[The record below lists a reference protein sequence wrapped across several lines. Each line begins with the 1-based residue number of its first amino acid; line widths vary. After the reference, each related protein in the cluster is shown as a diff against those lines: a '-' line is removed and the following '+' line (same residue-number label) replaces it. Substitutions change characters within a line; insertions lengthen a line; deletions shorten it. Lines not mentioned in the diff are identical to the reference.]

1 MAGAR
6 SLTPKEEKLLIRHIR
21 RIGGRNRAIVSA
33 GLFLGLRV
41 SEVLSL
47 TIGQVADERGQIR
60 SRLGIRPRRLK
71 GGYGNTRWI
80 PICPE
85 LTRALSAYLAE
96 RAKKEVLKPD
106 APLFLSRESAADGS
120 QKALSRSGA
129 EKLISGILR
138 HIGQG
143 ELETLSTHTTRKT
156 WARKLYEAS
165 GHDLILVRDGLGHSS
180 VSISQVYISGDQR
193 RLDELILKCDTS
205 RRPRKAAAPAPVIVP
220 PVAAEAIPSIF
231 PAATPRVE
239 EVALVQR
246 GSHPELLPGLESS
259 AA

>member
-60 SRLGIRPRRLK
+60 SRTGIRPHRLK

-85 LTRALSAYLAE
+85 LARALSAYLAQ

-129 EKLISGILR
+129 EKLIAGILR

-143 ELETLSTHTTRKT
+143 DLETLTSHTCRKT
-156 WARKLYEAS
+156 WARRLYEIS
-165 GHDLILVRDGLGHSS
+165 NHDIVLVRDGLGHSS
-180 VSISQVYISGDQR
+180 ISVTQVYISGNQQ

-205 RRPRKAAAPAPVIVP
+205 RRPRKAPAPAPVIVP
-220 PVAAEAIPSIF
+220 PVAAVAIPAIV
-231 PAATPRVE
+231 PAAAQRVE
-239 EVALVQR
+239 EVALVQS
-246 GSHPELLPGLESS
+246 GKHPELLPGLETF

>member
-47 TIGQVADERGQIR
+47 TIGQVADEHGQIR
-60 SRLGIRPRRLK
+60 SRVGIRPRCLK

-85 LTRALSAYLAE
+85 LARALSAYLAL
-96 RAKKEVLKPD
+96 RSKKEVLRPD
-106 APLFLSRESAADGS
+106 APLFLSREAAADGA

-143 ELETLSTHTTRKT
+143 DLETLTSHTCRKT
-156 WARKLYEAS
+156 WARSLYENS
-165 GHDLILVRDGLGHSS
+165 NHNIVLVRDGLGHSS
-180 VSISQVYISGDQR
+180 ISVTQAYISGNQQQ
-193 RLDELILKCDTS
+193 LDELILKCDKS

-220 PVAAEAIPSIF
+220 PVAALASPSIT
-231 PAATPRVE
+231 PAAAHKLE
-239 EVALVQR
+239 AVALVKG
-246 GSHPELLPGLESS
+246 GSHSDFLPGLESS